1 MTESLTQQT
10 GSFCTACKLSA
21 KDVMNED
28 LMSQPLYMD
37 LGTDELNMTFKM
49 LAEKLYIAEDE
60 IDTCEL
66 PAKPGDY
73 SSRFGIKRAPMT
85 DKFEITKIVSVLHA
99 AKLRAIPFLEELIQR
114 DLSGCRVWGKGRI
127 PVDQKARLED
137 TKEKWKQLMG
147 GVLGFCGKQAPNQ
160 LIGLSKLLRIS
171 IYHFVRVSL

>member
-10 GSFCTACKLSA
+10 GSFCAACKLSA

-99 AKLRAIPFLEELIQR
+99 AKLQAILFLEELIQR

-147 GVLGFCGKQAPNQ
+147 GVLGFRGKQAPNQ
-160 LIGLSKLLRIS
+160 LTG
-171 IYHFVRVSL
+171 FV